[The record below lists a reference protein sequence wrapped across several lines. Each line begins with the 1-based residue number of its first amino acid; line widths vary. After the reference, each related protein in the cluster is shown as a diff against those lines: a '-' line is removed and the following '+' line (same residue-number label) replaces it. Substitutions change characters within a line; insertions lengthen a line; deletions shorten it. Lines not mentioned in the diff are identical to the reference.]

1 MGFWRARGF
10 DAQAEPV
17 NEEPFFLSV
26 PQVAALHRFALEQ
39 HGGQDGLR
47 DAAAFESAVQQPRN
61 VWFYTGGDLFE
72 VAAAYAFHLAE
83 SQAFLDGNKHTGMAA
98 ALTFL
103 RLNGKTLTRHTDE
116 LYAAMITI
124 AARQMGKSELA
135 ALFRWLCGA

>member
-1 MGFWRARGF
+1 MSEG
-10 DAQAEPV
+10 PV
-17 NEEPFFLSV
+17 FLSL

-61 VWFYTGGDLFE
+61 VWFYAEGDLFE

-83 SQAFLDGNKHTGMAA
+83 SQAFLDGNKRTGMAA

-103 RLNGKTLTRHTDE
+103 WLNGKTITQHTDE
-116 LYAAMITI
+116 LYAAMIAI
-124 AARQMGKSELA
+124 AARQIGKPELA
-135 ALFRWLCGA
+135 ALLRRLCVG